1 MGVTRTYTLKGD
13 RDKVYSRVVKKMESE
28 SSLVKAGAVSDGLDC
43 TPSVGYRKMRICYT
57 YYKGAKKGEP
67 QESYE
72 CYGKARFEEVPDNKT
87 QISVEFVDKYK
98 KFSIVDVV
106 SLIIFCGVVLL
117 GVAYAIATYL
127 DSGDVSLS
135 LSAFIAPIVLG
146 AVVAPLIRL
155 VGKRNEPSSNPS
167 ERLIELTDKAFS
179 ELTEEVDE
187 KNRNARNMKS

>member
-1 MGVTRTYTLKGD
+1 MGVTRAYTLKGN

-57 YYKGAKKGEP
+57 YYKGAKKSEP

-87 QISVEFVDKYK
+87 QISV
-98 KFSIVDVV
+98 VDVI

-127 DSGDVSLS
+127 DSGDLSLS

-187 KNRNARNMKS
+187 KNRNTHNMKF

>member
-106 SLIIFCGVVLL
+106 SLIIFCGIVIF
-117 GVAYAIATYL
+117 GGGTSSVAAYIE
-127 DSGDVSLS
+127 SGDI
-135 LSAFIAPIVLG
+135 AFSIGVFIVLTLLVG
-146 AVVAPLIRL
+146 VFALLIRFI
-155 VGKRNEPSSNPS
+155 GKRNEPSSNPS
-167 ERLIELTDKAFS
+167 ERLRELTNKAFL
-179 ELTEEVDE
+179 ELIEEAEE
-187 KNRNARNMKS
+187 KRQKHS